1 MDLFRNTTGMV
12 FPYTLPGYVDITSST
27 SGSDRYYYFYD
38 WEVVAAPCVSAR
50 TMMTATIINCGVG
63 IEAEDGSANSINIY
77 PNPTSDNFSLSF
89 QNNLATDVN
98 VKIYS
103 ATGKLIWEDTQIN
116 FVDEYKNTI
125 DMSAF
130 STGLYLAKVT
140 TSEGIRIKK
149 IIKN

>member
-1 MDLFRNTTGMV
+1 M
-12 FPYTLPGYVDITSST
+12 
-27 SGSDRYYYFYD
+27 
-38 WEVVAAPCVSAR
+38 
-50 TMMTATIINCGVG
+50 
-63 IEAEDGSANSINIY
+63 
-77 PNPTSDNFSLSF
+77 
-89 QNNLATDVN
+89 N